1 VIVTQGIHQKDKA
14 TENMRKQEITQTGA
28 FSEFIYFLFFCDRQ
42 KFKEFYFLFLFFLF
56 ISLFVSNLTQLG
68 DLILRVSSY

>member
-42 KFKEFYFLFLFFLF
+42 
-56 ISLFVSNLTQLG
+56 
-68 DLILRVSSY
+68 